1 VANLAARDVGSA
13 CMPSDSAHHSRK
25 LLSIR
30 DVLQRVPICR
40 AGFYARV
47 ARGEAPKPVK
57 VGGRSLWVEGELD
70 AWVDSLAARRDAA

>member
-1 VANLAARDVGSA
+1 VTIHSSRGPSAAHEAVGTA
-13 CMPSDSAHHSRK
+13 HSRK
-25 LLSIR
+25 LLSIH

-47 ARGEAPKPVK
+47 AKGEAPRPVK

-70 AWVDSLAARRDAA
+70 AWVDSLTARRDAT